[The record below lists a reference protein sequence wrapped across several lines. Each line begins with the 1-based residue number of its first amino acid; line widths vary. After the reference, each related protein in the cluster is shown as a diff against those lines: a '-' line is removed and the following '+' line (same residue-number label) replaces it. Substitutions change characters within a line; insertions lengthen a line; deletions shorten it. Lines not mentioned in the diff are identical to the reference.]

1 MYLLPYPLRIVTG
14 SVMASIDRK
23 AIDERGAPGLY
34 LMERAGEGA
43 AQGIFTALPP
53 EKRRRAAI
61 LCGKGNNGGDGFVIA
76 RRLQEKGMAAAACLL
91 SRGEEL
97 KGDARTNFLLA
108 REAGIRIVEC
118 ESSDSLKEFF
128 QAEAGAEVWVDALL
142 GTGSQGAP
150 RGLIAEAIRELNNL
164 PRKAFVASVDIASGV
179 DADSGRVEG
188 DAVYADATFTMGLPK
203 VGHVVP
209 PGLNYGKGLII
220 LDIGLPSDLLR
231 NADSE
236 AELLTAA
243 LIDSWLPKRGRSAHK
258 GSEGHIL
265 IIAGSRGMTGAAL
278 LCSKAA
284 IRMGAGLA
292 TCVCPASLMPIY
304 ASGVWEMMTL
314 PAPETDAGSLA
325 LEAFEW
331 IFAEGKRYSA
341 VVIGPGLGLHPSTQE
356 LARKVA
362 LEIDSPLLIDGDGL
376 SALSQEILSARKHP
390 WVVTP
395 HPGEMGRL
403 LGLSSAQV
411 QADRWGCARR
421 LASVSPHGTV
431 LLKGPCTVIAQR
443 EGMMYVNPTGSPAMA
458 SGGMGDAL
466 AGTIGALLARGM
478 NPMQAAAAGA
488 FLHGL
493 AADLFTQETGAE
505 TASAGQVIDRL
516 QQAVSHVRNTCH

>member
-1 MYLLPYPLRIVTG
+1 
-14 SVMASIDRK
+14 MAAIDRM
-23 AIDERGAPGLY
+23 AIEERGTPGLY

-43 AQGIFTALPP
+43 AQGIFAALPP

-76 RRLQEKGMAAAACLL
+76 RRLQEKGVTAAVCLL
-91 SRGEEL
+91 SRSEEL

-108 REAGIRIVEC
+108 REAGIWIVEC
-118 ESSDSLKEFF
+118 ETSDSLKIFF
-128 QAEAGAEVWVDALL
+128 QAEAEADVWVDALL
-142 GTGSQGAP
+142 GTGSRGAP
-150 RGLIAEAIRELNNL
+150 RGLIAEAIRELNNH
-164 PRKAFVASVDIASGV
+164 PRKAFIASVDIASGV
-179 DADSGRVEG
+179 DADSGQVEG
-188 DAVYADATFTMGLPK
+188 EAVYADATFTMGLPK
-203 VGHVVP
+203 TGHVVP
-209 PGLNYGKGLII
+209 PGLNYSKRLIV
-220 LDIGLPSDLLR
+220 LDIGFPYDLLL
-231 NADSE
+231 NAESE

-243 LIDSWLPKRGRSAHK
+243 LVDSWLPRRERSAHK

-292 TCVCPASLMPIY
+292 TCVCPASLLPIY
-304 ASGVWEMMTL
+304 ASSVWEMMTM

-325 LEAFEW
+325 LETFER
-331 IFAEGKRYSA
+331 IVAQNKQYSA
-341 VVIGPGLGLHPSTQE
+341 VVIGPGLGLHPATQE
-356 LARKVA
+356 LVRKVA
-362 LEIDSPLLIDGDGL
+362 LEIASPLLIDGDGL
-376 SALSQEILSARKHP
+376 SAVSQEILAARKHP

-403 LGLSSAQV
+403 MGISSAQV

-421 LASVSPHGTV
+421 LASISPYGTV
-431 LLKGPCTVIAQR
+431 ALKGPCTVIAQR

-478 NPMQAAAAGA
+478 VPMQAAAAGA

-505 TASAGQVIDRL
+505 TASAGQAIDRL
-516 QQAVSHVRNTCH
+516 QQAVSSIRNSCRAFLFPHPLGEG